1 MVAEAIAL
9 VTKPVVATCVV
20 FVPAAAVGA
29 AGVPVNVG
37 EAIGAFNA
45 KPGTVGEAAVPLKSP
60 ANWILPL
67 VVASASAIFIVATCA
82 STYVFTAF

>member
-1 MVAEAIAL
+1 M
-9 VTKPVVATCVV
+9 

-45 KPGTVGEAAVPLKSP
+45 RPGTVGAAAVPAKSP
-60 ANWILPL
+60 ANWSLPF
-67 VVASASAIFIVATCA
+67 VVASASAIFAIATCA
-82 STYVFTAF
+82 ST